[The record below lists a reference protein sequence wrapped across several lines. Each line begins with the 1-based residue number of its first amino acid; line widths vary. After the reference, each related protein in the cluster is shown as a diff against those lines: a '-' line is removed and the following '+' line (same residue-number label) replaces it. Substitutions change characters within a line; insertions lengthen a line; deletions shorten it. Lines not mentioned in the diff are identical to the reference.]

1 MCPLGCGDL
10 DTIQNI
16 LSCKIL
22 RQNHTSGDIVSGEV
36 IYEDIFS
43 QDVQKQKQVT
53 VLYEK
58 LLQIRSTLVNS
69 LPVACTGPM
78 QSMSALQNHSVV

>member
-1 MCPLGCGDL
+1 MCPLGCGDM

-22 RQNHTSGDIVSGEV
+22 RQNHTSVNLVSGEV
-36 IYEDIFS
+36 KYEDIFS
-43 QDVQKQKQVT
+43 KDIHKQKQVT
-53 VLYEK
+53 ALYEK
-58 LLQIRSTLVNS
+58 LIQIRNTILNS

-78 QSMSALQNHSVV
+78 QSMHALQNHSVV